1 MRAAFLLPLAATA
14 LLAGCATPEARLR
27 AGLVDAG
34 LAPPLADCMARRM
47 ADRLSLA
54 QLLRLRDLPRARE
67 SVSIS
72 EFLHRVRALR
82 DPGILAVASSSA
94 GLCATGFA
102 R

>member
-34 LAPPLADCMARRM
+34 LSPPLADCMARRM
-47 ADRLSLA
+47 ADRLSLG

-67 SVSIS
+67 SVSIG
-72 EFLHRVRALR
+72 EFLHRVRALH
-82 DPGILAVASSSA
+82 DPGILAVSSSSA
-94 GLCATGFA
+94 ALCATGLA
-102 R
+102 H